1 MIERDDEA
9 LVNLENVD
17 AVDGRIEGVVD
28 SRITLSLGD
37 LLPDANNEIVIV
49 GDGDSLHL
57 SILTDMRV
65 CDSGISGEHLTADGV
80 DVAGLCFF
88 AFEDGMRLYYP
99 AELDVTVSPVSE

>member
-9 LVNLENVD
+9 LVDLEFVE
-17 AVDGRIEGVVD
+17 AVDGRIGPAD
-28 SRITLSLGD
+28 SRITLSLED

-49 GDGDSLHL
+49 GEGDSLHL
-57 SILTDMRV
+57 SILTDMRI
-65 CDSGISGEHLTADGV
+65 CDSGVAGEHLTADGV

-99 AELDVTVSPVSE
+99 AELDVTVSPLPE

>member
-17 AVDGRIEGVVD
+17 AVDGRIAGAVD
-28 SRITLSLGD
+28 SRITLSLDD

-57 SILTDMRV
+57 SILTDMRI

>member
-17 AVDGRIEGVVD
+17 AVDGRIEGAVD

-49 GDGDSLHL
+49 GDSDSLHL
-57 SILTDMRV
+57 SILTDMRI